1 MNKPLFLITAL
12 LLFNRINYSQT
23 PAASDSLLQNGNL
36 HDCIIY
42 ALSHQPSVRQSL
54 IDEKIANAEIR
65 SKLSDWYPQLSFNF
79 NLQHNY
85 QLPTSI
91 IQGNPIKV
99 GLINTSGADF
109 SLTQTIFNRDV
120 LLSASTA
127 QEVREQARQQITNN
141 NINVVANVSKA
152 FYAVLLTQDQ
162 IELVN
167 EDVSRLK
174 LSQHDTYSQYQS
186 GVVDKTDYMRA
197 TIALNNAEAELRQDN
212 ESLKT
217 SIAFLKDQMGYPPSA
232 ELKLEYDST
241 QMENDINIDTTLS
254 VNYENRIEYKLLQ
267 TQKSLQKSNLD
278 YYVWSFLP
286 SISAFGDYNINF
298 MNDNFSKL
306 YNQSFPNSYI
316 GLELSFPIFEG
327 TKRIQEIDQASLEL
341 KRVDYDIESLRNS
354 ISTECTQAM
363 ANYKSN
369 LNNLNVQK
377 NNLQLAKEVYNTIQ
391 LQYKSG
397 IKTYLDVITAE
408 TDLRTT
414 QVNYINALY
423 QTLSSKLDVEKA
435 LGIIKYQ

>member
-1 MNKPLFLITAL
+1 MNKPLILIIAAL
-12 LLFNRINYSQT
+12 LLNQLVFSQT
-23 PAASDSLLQNGNL
+23 QVGADSLLQNGSL
-36 HDCIIY
+36 QDCIKY
-42 ALSHQPSVRQSL
+42 ALIHQPTVRQAM
-54 IDEKIANAEIR
+54 IDEEIANAEIR
-65 SKLSDWYPQLSFNF
+65 SKLADWYPQINFNF

-91 IQGNPIKV
+91 FQGNPAKV

-109 SLTQTIFNRDV
+109 SLTQTLFNKDV

-127 QEVREQARQQITNN
+127 QEVRDQALQQSISN
-141 NINVVANVSKA
+141 NINVVVNVSKA

-186 GVVDKTDYMRA
+186 GVVDKTDYMQA

-212 ESLKT
+212 ENLKT
-217 SIAFLKDQMGYPPSA
+217 SLAYLKDQMGYPPSA
-232 ELKLEYDST
+232 DLKLAYDST
-241 QMENDINIDTTLS
+241 QMEKDINIDTAMS
-254 VNYENRIEYKLLQ
+254 VNYSNRIEYKLLQ
-267 TQKSLQKSNLD
+267 TQKSLQKSNLH
-278 YYVWSFLP
+278 YYEWSFLP
-286 SISAFGDYNINF
+286 SVTAFGEYNLNF

-306 YNQSFPNSYI
+306 YNRSYPNSYI
-316 GLELSFPIFEG
+316 GVELSFPIFEG
-327 TKRIQEIDQASLEL
+327 TKRIQEIDQADLEL
-341 KRVDYDIESLRNS
+341 KRVDYDIESLKNS
-354 ISTECTQAM
+354 ISTEYTQAL

-369 LNNLNVQK
+369 LNNLTVQK
-377 NNLQLAKEVYNTIQ
+377 ANLDLAKEVYNIIQ

-397 IKTYLDVITAE
+397 VKTYLDVITAE
-408 TDLRTT
+408 TDLRST

-435 LGIIKYQ
+435 LGIIKY